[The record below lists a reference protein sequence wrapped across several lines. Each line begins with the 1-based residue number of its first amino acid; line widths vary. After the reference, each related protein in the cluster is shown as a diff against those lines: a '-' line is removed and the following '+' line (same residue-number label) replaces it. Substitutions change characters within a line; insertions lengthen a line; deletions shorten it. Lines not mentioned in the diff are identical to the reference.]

1 MRRFVALVA
10 IAWILACAGNALPC
24 AAAGAC
30 VVADDSCCDPAPT
43 DHAGCPPG
51 PDCPCCPGLRPAPIV
66 LEVAPLVP
74 SEDEVQMTESPDAFQ
89 PTAPPREILH
99 VPKLG
104 PVAIR

>member
-24 AAAGAC
+24 AAAAGTC
-30 VVADDSCCDPAPT
+30 VVADSCCDPAPT

-74 SEDEVQMTESPDAFQ
+74 SEDEVLMTESPAAFQ